1 MGTWV
6 GRQRNVLDFT
16 LSALWRRKGKN
27 LALFVLYTVVVFSL
41 ASVMLLTASLKRE
54 AGLLLRESPEMV
66 VQRMTAGRHDLIP
79 AEYADRVREIRGVAS
94 VAGRLWG

>member
-27 LALFVLYTVVVFSL
+27 LALFVVYTVVVFL
-41 ASVMLLTASLKRE
+41 
-54 AGLLLRESPEMV
+54 SP
-66 VQRMTAGRHDLIP
+66 R
-79 AEYADRVREIRGVAS
+79 
-94 VAGRLWG
+94 